1 MSGFA
6 QPSSTLVNVA
16 EHAELTLVRLMAES
30 APKKKLSPK
39 FEADCEACISNADA
53 PALIRTILRDAGAMA
68 ALFAMDP
75 VEDAISAFTILAAL
89 LDRVG
94 ADRPGE
100 EAGLAA
106 ELAETVGSNKAFDA
120 GKRIAMLCALYNL
133 RTDGGEKCRLLT
145 RIVALSAESDP
156 KMLASG
162 HALGSILEA
171 DNITSLVSA
180 WNTASVAEHRAL
192 LRTIA
197 DGVRKMGDEDSI
209 SRNQRF
215 LLLLVETYTD
225 ESEVDQAGLEAAKD
239 ATVGAIRDPVKLVTE
254 QRSML
259 SMTAVQALSKNTET
273 LSLYSLLQVFQEGK
287 LEDYEAFVSKHG
299 TKVLEKNG
307 LNPEDCVRYMRL
319 LSLCSLA
326 AEHEEIPYAAI
337 VSTLKVQPEEVESW
351 VITAVSSG
359 LLLAKMDQLQQVVMV
374 ERCVVRRFG
383 IEEWK
388 SLQTRLH
395 TWKKNVRGVLEGLKQ
410 SQTTVQTQQ

>member
-68 ALFAMDP
+68 ALFVMDP

-106 ELAETVGSNKAFDA
+106 ELAETVGNNKKFDA

-133 RTDGGEKCRLLT
+133 RTDGGEKCRLLA

-162 HALGSILEA
+162 HALGSILDA
-171 DNITSLVSA
+171 DNISSLVSA

-197 DGVRKMGDEDSI
+197 DGVRKVGDEDSI

-215 LLLLVETYTD
+215 LLLLVETYAD
-225 ESEVDQAGLEAAKD
+225 EVRPPPLYFVD
-239 ATVGAIRDPVKLVTE
+239 
-254 QRSML
+254 
-259 SMTAVQALSKNTET
+259 
-273 LSLYSLLQVFQEGK
+273 
-287 LEDYEAFVSKHG
+287 
-299 TKVLEKNG
+299 
-307 LNPEDCVRYMRL
+307 
-319 LSLCSLA
+319 
-326 AEHEEIPYAAI
+326 
-337 VSTLKVQPEEVESW
+337 
-351 VITAVSSG
+351 
-359 LLLAKMDQLQQVVMV
+359 
-374 ERCVVRRFG
+374 FG
-383 IEEWK
+383 ILIVPFFSVFSDSFFFNHFFCISRKWI
-388 SLQTRLH
+388 RLDLRQPRMQL
-395 TWKKNVRGVLEGLKQ
+395 WVPFEIR
-410 SQTTVQTQQ
+410 SS